1 MKASFPFYAPSKCAG
16 IWLGLIPLIPATVSF
31 AAEAR
36 KSRVPDSPSQSL
48 VSITELSAK
57 EVKRR
62 KENVENAVK
71 LTERAEEKMASKDFD
86 AAMQL
91 FGKALDMLDNS
102 PNAALERKTAMR
114 GFQDA
119 ALQLADVRISEGR
132 YRTKPD
138 QKVPSAEDALRSLIT
153 RDPSNRTAQRKLAQI
168 YDPEFINNAITPEH
182 REDVEKV
189 KRYLLEGS
197 NFLATARFDLAIKR
211 ADQVLDID
219 PYNTAARKLQEKANV
234 AISEFGKEAY
244 NESRSRAMRDV
255 QKAWASPVKRYGT
268 VTSTTVTPQTVETSQ
283 VEKLRRKVQEIVI
296 PEVQFT
302 DKSLIEVAAML
313 TEASRSADRSGG
325 GVLIIATFPG
335 ATPPPIASSDSSVL
349 TLPTPTA
356 TSAGGANV
364 PMVSIPK
371 IPNFKLSEI
380 LKIVTESSQTKW
392 TVKESY
398 VEIVPKT
405 TPTEN
410 LVLRNWTVS
419 PFMFSST
426 APKVD
431 DLSSTGL
438 SSALGGGAQGA
449 PKSGGKR
456 RIDPKEFLS
465 TMNVQFT
472 APGSTATYNPRTK
485 NLTVYNTPEM
495 LDLVDSIVSDSEG
508 QSPVQVDIRAKFIE
522 FSQSNLKELSFDWLM
537 GQASIHGSNKI
548 FSGGGTTGALR
559 PSLNGSDYPFTIPSN
574 GMYAN
579 GGAPVGV
586 NPVTAGNRS
595 GNLALSSN
603 AIDAL
608 LAGATGGTG
617 FASPAA
623 FALAGAFTDPQF
635 QLVVRALNQRKDVD
649 LLSSPSITAKD
660 QEEASIDI
668 VREFRYPT
676 EFSPPQLPQ
685 NIGGAAGGAGGAA
698 AGAAAAAPTSIPVT
712 PTTPSAFV
720 PRNTGVMLKVTPS
733 IKGDN
738 YAIDLD
744 LKPEVI
750 EFEGFINYGSPI
762 QTVAV
767 SSGASVAGISVATTP
782 KAVTLTDNV
791 INQPIF
797 AVRKIQTNVTLLDG
811 ETIALGGL
819 IREDVQKVND
829 KVPYLGDIPILGR
842 LFRSSVDQHI
852 KKNLTIFVTARII
865 DASGQPL
872 KLSKAETEQEEIGS
886 LTQDQTVVLPSR

>member
-1 MKASFPFYAPSKCAG
+1 M
-16 IWLGLIPLIPATVSF
+16 GLIPLIQTPVSF
-31 AAEAR
+31 AADAQ
-36 KSRVPDSPSQSL
+36 KSRPPESPSKSF
-48 VSITELSAK
+48 VSISELSAK

-62 KENVENAVK
+62 KENVENALK
-71 LTERAEEKMASKDFD
+71 QIEKAEGKMASKDFD

-91 FGKALDMLDNS
+91 FGKALDLLDYS
-102 PNAALERKTAMR
+102 PNASLERQTAMR
-114 GFQDA
+114 GYQDA

-138 QKVPSAEDALRSLIT
+138 QRVPSAEDALRNLLA
-153 RDPSNRTAQRKLAQI
+153 RDPNNRTAQRKLAQI
-168 YDPEFINNAITPEH
+168 YDPEYINNAITPEH

-219 PYNTAARKLQEKANV
+219 PYNAAARKLQEKANV
-234 AISEFGKEAY
+234 AISEIGKEAY

-255 QKAWASPVKRYGT
+255 QKAWASPIKRYGT

-283 VEKLRRKVQEIVI
+283 VEKLRRKVQEIII

-302 DKSLIEVAAML
+302 DKSLIEIAAML
-313 TEASRSADRSGG
+313 TEASRSADKSGG
-325 GVLIIATFPG
+325 GVLIIANFPG
-335 ATPPPIASSDSSVL
+335 ATPSPIAPSDSSVL
-349 TLPTPTA
+349 TLPTPA
-356 TSAGGANV
+356 APAAGGPSV

-380 LKIVTESSQTKW
+380 LKIITESSQTKW
-392 TVKESY
+392 TVKENW

-438 SSALGGGAQGA
+438 GSALGGGAPAA

-472 APGSTATYNPRTK
+472 TPGSTATYNPRTK

-537 GQASIHGSNKI
+537 GRASLPGTGTKNDPNRGV
-548 FSGGGTTGALR
+548 FASGGTPGAFR
-559 PSLNGSDYPFTIPSN
+559 PSLNSSDYPFILPNSSSTSPLPDQMSN
-574 GMYAN
+574 YSGSPY
-579 GGAPVGV
+579 GV
-586 NPVTAGNRS
+586 FPVTSANRS
-595 GNLALSSN
+595 GRTAINSS

-617 FASPAA
+617 LASPAA
-623 FALAGAFTDPQF
+623 FALAGALTDPQF
-635 QLVVRALNQRKDVD
+635 QMVVRALNQRKDVD
-649 LLSSPSITAKD
+649 LLSSPSITARD

-720 PRNTGVMLKVTPS
+720 PRDTGVKLKVTPS

-744 LKPEVI
+744 LRPEVT

-767 SSGASVAGISVATTP
+767 SSGASIAGVSVATTP

-797 AVRKIQTNVTLLDG
+797 AVRRIQTNVTLLDG

-829 KVPYLGDIPILGR
+829 KIPYLGDIPLLGR
-842 LFRSSVDQHI
+842 LFRSNVDQHI

>member
-1 MKASFPFYAPSKCAG
+1 
-16 IWLGLIPLIPATVSF
+16 
-31 AAEAR
+31 
-36 KSRVPDSPSQSL
+36 
-48 VSITELSAK
+48 
-57 EVKRR
+57 
-62 KENVENAVK
+62 
-71 LTERAEEKMASKDFD
+71 
-86 AAMQL
+86 
-91 FGKALDMLDNS
+91 
-102 PNAALERKTAMR
+102 
-114 GFQDA
+114 
-119 ALQLADVRISEGR
+119 
-132 YRTKPD
+132 
-138 QKVPSAEDALRSLIT
+138 
-153 RDPSNRTAQRKLAQI
+153 
-168 YDPEFINNAITPEH
+168 
-182 REDVEKV
+182 
-189 KRYLLEGS
+189 
-197 NFLATARFDLAIKR
+197 
-211 ADQVLDID
+211 
-219 PYNTAARKLQEKANV
+219 
-234 AISEFGKEAY
+234 
-244 NESRSRAMRDV
+244 
-255 QKAWASPVKRYGT
+255 
-268 VTSTTVTPQTVETSQ
+268 
-283 VEKLRRKVQEIVI
+283 
-296 PEVQFT
+296 
-302 DKSLIEVAAML
+302 
-313 TEASRSADRSGG
+313 
-325 GVLIIATFPG
+325 
-335 ATPPPIASSDSSVL
+335 
-349 TLPTPTA
+349 
-356 TSAGGANV
+356 
-364 PMVSIPK
+364 MVSIPK

-380 LKIVTESSQTKW
+380 LKIITESSQTKW
-392 TVKESY
+392 TVKENW

-438 SSALGGGAQGA
+438 GSALGGGTPSA

-508 QSPVQVDIRAKFIE
+508 QSPVQVDIRAKLIE

-537 GQASIHGSNKI
+537 GQASLPGT
-548 FSGGGTTGALR
+548 SGNNGRGIYSSGGTTGALR
-559 PSLNGSDYPFTIPSN
+559 PSLNGSDYPFTIPADTALRN
-574 GMYAN
+574 A
-579 GGAPVGV
+579 GAPTGLY
-586 NPVTAGNRS
+586 PVTGANRS

-617 FASPAA
+617 LASPAA

-635 QLVVRALNQRKDVD
+635 QMVVRALNQRKDVD
-649 LLSSPSITAKD
+649 LLSSPSITARD

-685 NIGGAAGGAGGAA
+685 NIGGAAPGGGAA

-720 PRNTGVMLKVTPS
+720 PRDTGVKLKVTPS

-744 LKPEVI
+744 LRPEVT

-767 SSGASVAGISVATTP
+767 SSGASLAGVSVATTP

-797 AVRKIQTNVTLLDG
+797 AVRRIQTNVTLLDG

-829 KVPYLGDIPILGR
+829 KIPYLGDIPLLGR
-842 LFRSSVDQHI
+842 LFRSNVDQHI